1 MLSNKSSSAFE
12 VWALGIALVIGG
24 QTVAWNFGFVAGTI
38 SYGLAVFVIGMTH
51 LCMVFSI
58 AEVASVV
65 AFHGGV
71 YGLARC
77 TLGFYFGYMA
87 GCCELLEYALL
98 VTASSIALAA
108 LIVDQWPSVRPYT
121 PVICLVNQTVSYT
134 VFLLGRRILWRYTVV
149 LVIVTFMILFLY
161 FFSAWSLANVKEYG
175 GGMDYAFV
183 GGLPAFIAVLP
194 HATWMFSGI
203 EALNTLGN
211 DLTDPK
217 RLTPKG
223 QVTAM
228 CTLLATACCTFITT
242 ISLPPGVEA
251 LPAVYG
257 SMTGGFSAAFNLPE
271 ASSRL
276 FSLPATIASN
286 ATLILP
292 ANNILVAM
300 AESKLLPIKL
310 AECHPRYGTNVNAPA
325 ALMVVTTGFCFVLF
339 YAGSHVGWFYNVCL
353 VCCLLSYIAQCAGF
367 VYLRRHH
374 KHMTRLYVSP
384 VGIPGAVFAMAV
396 FGTSIVSVLFFQGDG
411 YSAIV
416 ATATTLVLLTAYYHV
431 FAKSHQ
437 TLSDD
442 ERALFFAHVVQCK
455 VEEPEFKDGIRV
467 VVLHRALPFHDENPP
482 QDSRQTIQQ
491 PSVLAVVVA
500 VVTTQRA
507 I

>member
-24 QTVAWNFGFVAGTI
+24 QTVAWNFGLVAGTI
-38 SYGLAVFVIGMTH
+38 SYGIAVFVIGMAH

-87 GCCELLEYALL
+87 GCCELLEYSLL
-98 VTASSIALAA
+98 VTASSVSVARV
-108 LIVDQWPSVRPYT
+108 IVAEWPSVRPYA
-121 PVICLVNQTVSYT
+121 PVICLINQTVSYS
-134 VFLLGRRILWRYTVV
+134 VVLLGRRILWRYTVV
-149 LVIVTFMILFLY
+149 LVIVIFMILFLY
-161 FFSAWSLANVKEYG
+161 FFSAWSLANVKVYG

-183 GGLPAFIAVLP
+183 GGFPTFMAALPQ
-194 HATWMFSGI
+194 ATWMFSGI

-217 RLTPKG
+217 RLIPKG

-257 SMTGGFSAAFNLPE
+257 SMTGGFSAAFNIPE

-276 FSLPATIASN
+276 FSLPATIAST

-300 AESKLLPIKL
+300 AESKLMPIKL
-310 AECHPRYGTNVNAPA
+310 AECHPRFGTNLNALA
-325 ALMVVTTGFCFVLF
+325 ALMVVTTGLCFILF
-339 YAGSHVGWFYNVCL
+339 YADSSQVGWFYNVCL
-353 VCCLLSYIAQCAGF
+353 VCCLLSCIAQCAGF

-396 FGTSIVSVLFFQGDG
+396 FGSSIVSVLFCQGDG
-411 YSAIV
+411 YSCLV
-416 ATATTLVLLTAYYHV
+416 ATAATLALLTAYYHV
-431 FAKSHQ
+431 FAKCHQ

-442 ERALFFAHVVQCK
+442 ERALFFAHVAK
-455 VEEPEFKDGIRV
+455 FNARWKNPNSKTASASWFSIGLFSSTTKIHRKIRV
-467 VVLHRALPFHDENPP
+467 KPTNSLP
-482 QDSRQTIQQ
+482 S
-491 PSVLAVVVA
+491 
-500 VVTTQRA
+500 
-507 I
+507 

>member
-442 ERALFFAHVVQCK
+442 ERALFFAHVAK
-455 VEEPEFKDGIRV
+455 FNARSKNPNSKTGSASWFSIGLFPSTTKIHRKIRV
-467 VVLHRALPFHDENPP
+467 KPSNSLP
-482 QDSRQTIQQ
+482 S
-491 PSVLAVVVA
+491 
-500 VVTTQRA
+500 
-507 I
+507 